1 MNADQVRVSTSVLS
15 RPNGCS
21 VDVAAEAAAATVAVV
36 FADVGGLT
44 DVQVECQWMPNG
56 RRCDVM
62 VVTSGRGMRHA

>member
-1 MNADQVRVSTSVLS
+1 MNADQVRVSTCVLS
-15 RPNGCS
+15 RPNGRS
-21 VDVAAEAAAATVAVV
+21 VDVVAAAAAVV

-62 VVTSGRGMRHA
+62 VVTSARGMRRA